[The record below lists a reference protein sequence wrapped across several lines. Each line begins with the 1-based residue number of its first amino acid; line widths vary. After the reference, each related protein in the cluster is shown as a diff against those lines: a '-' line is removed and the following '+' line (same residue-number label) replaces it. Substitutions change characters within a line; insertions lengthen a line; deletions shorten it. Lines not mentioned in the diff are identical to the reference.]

1 MYTYL
6 LFIHILSAV
15 TAIVAIMGYPLIMSG
30 VRTTGQARFGLAL
43 QNKLAILPK
52 IGGTLLILTGLGLG
66 FLQTYQFRELWYV
79 VSIAIFFVILII
91 LAVMLP
97 SGIKKQLALLQQT
110 QGDALPD
117 TYRRSR
123 RRSAWLEGTA
133 NLAVF
138 ISILLM
144 VFKPF

>member
-1 MYTYL
+1 MYIYL
-6 LFIHILSAV
+6 VFIHILSAV

-30 VRTTGQARFGLAL
+30 VRTTGQARFGLAI

-52 IGGTLLILTGLGLG
+52 IGGTLLILSGLGLG
-66 FLQTYQFRELWYV
+66 FLQTFLFRELWYV

-97 SGIKKQLALLQQT
+97 SGIKKQLALLQQV

-117 TYRRSR
+117 SYRRSR

-138 ISILLM
+138 ISLILM

>member
-66 FLQTYQFRELWYV
+66 FLQTYLFRELWYV

>member
-6 LFIHILSAV
+6 LFIHILSAI
-15 TAIVAIMGYPLIMSG
+15 TAIVTIMGSPFIMSG
-30 VRTTGQARFGLAL
+30 VRTTGQAKFGLEL

-52 IGGTLLILTGLGLG
+52 IGGTLLILSGLGLG
-66 FLQTYQFRELWYV
+66 FLQTYLFREMWYV

-91 LAVMLP
+91 VAVMLP
-97 SGIKKQLALLQQT
+97 SGIKKQLVLLQQT
-110 QGDALPD
+110 QGETLSD
-117 TYRRSR
+117 TYQQSR

-138 ISILLM
+138 ISIILM